1 MLSSVIES
9 LVVCMFLAENG
20 MLASRIEILTR
31 YHNDTV
37 KKMGTNTMNNI
48 AHLLVFGPIPLYCWL
63 IIILQVYDQMYMI
76 VVCMCVCVCVCVCV
90 CACACMRACVCVCMW
105 IM

>member
-1 MLSSVIES
+1 MKPVLSSVIES
-9 LVVCMFLAENG
+9 YNYFCVCIFLAENG

-37 KKMGTNTMNNI
+37 KKMGTNPVGVTMCGCGSC
-48 AHLLVFGPIPLYCWL
+48 VCGSCD
-63 IIILQVYDQMYMI
+63 QVCMDH
-76 VVCMCVCVCVCVCV
+76 VTMCVCVDHVTMCVG
-90 CACACMRACVCVCMW
+90 

>member
-1 MLSSVIES
+1 MNYDTWWMEPVPSAVIES
-9 LVVCMFLAENG
+9 YDYYCVCIFLAENG

-37 KKMGTNTMNNI
+37 KKMGTNPVGVT
-48 AHLLVFGPIPLYCWL
+48 
-63 IIILQVYDQMYMI
+63 
-76 VVCMCVCVCVCVCV
+76 MCVCVCVYVCVCV
-90 CACACMRACVCVCMW
+90 CGLCDQVCGDHVTMCVG

>member
-37 KKMGTNTMNNI
+37 KKMGTNTME
-48 AHLLVFGPIPLYCWL
+48 
-63 IIILQVYDQMYMI
+63 
-76 VVCMCVCVCVCVCV
+76 
-90 CACACMRACVCVCMW
+90 
-105 IM
+105 